1 MNIDTIQDIFQK
13 GGVSMW
19 PLWPLLILSILAVAT
34 ILERSWFWAT
44 VVSKEKET
52 ANRVLEAAR
61 YDWRVAQEVA
71 RQASKRP
78 IGRFLH
84 SPLRLQN
91 ADPEVFRLALEAGA
105 EEEITTMRRGD
116 KVLEA
121 VIALAPLLGLLGTVL
136 GLIESLGSIR
146 LGDIGTGATAGV
158 TTGIGAALVSTAFGL
173 IVAITSLAFYRL
185 FQGLLVN
192 QVKIFR
198 KCGNELE
205 LLYRQYWSQVHHN
218 RSGAPETSAS
228 WASRTVPDSGFTVK
242 PEGPGNHSKGFPEI
256 GDQPQDRANKIDG
269 LNSSDQSN

>member
-1 MNIDTIQDIFQK
+1 MNIDTIQEIFEK

-19 PLWPLLILSILAVAT
+19 PLWVLSILAVAT
-34 ILERSWFWAT
+34 ILERIWFWAT

-105 EEEITTMRRGD
+105 EEEIAIMRRGD

-121 VIALAPLLGLLGTVL
+121 VIAIAPLLGLLGTVL

-146 LGDIGTGATAGV
+146 LGDIGTAATAGV
-158 TTGIGAALVSTAFGL
+158 TTGIGAALISTAFGL
-173 IVAITSLAFYRL
+173 IIAITSLAFYRL
-185 FQGLLVN
+185 FQALVVN

-205 LLYRQYWSQVHHN
+205 LLYRQYWSQIHHN
-218 RSGAPETSAS
+218 RSGAPAETTAS
-228 WASRTVPDSGFTVK
+228 WATRTVPDSGFTVK
-242 PEGPGNHSKGFPEI
+242 PEGSVNHSQGYPQI
-256 GDQPQDRANKIDG
+256 GEQPQDRAKKIDG
-269 LNSSDQSN
+269 LNSSDQSSN